1 MFGENMWG
9 MFGTMHAILAIAALL
24 FNVLIYFILRKQ
36 SKRKQIITLFLLSLL
51 GLISLVY
58 NFVSAE
64 KIHEALPLNWWSISA
79 LLLPI
84 AILTRGK
91 RTTNILLLWSLS
103 SIIRIAFKN
112 VSSAEWFNLTNSLEF
127 ITDVIVAG
135 FPILIFE
142 LDLAKRNQKTV
153 KFTMFISTA
162 VYFATCITN
171 IILNTNYMSSA
182 YPTNDF
188 LRFIYSIFYVP
199 HWYMLLII
207 PFLLLY
213 LFWWYIPEILDER
226 RKNRGLKYKLEA
238 LDEYYEEYEE
248 EFIEEIIDKKYD

>member
-36 SKRKQIITLFLLSLL
+36 SKRNQIITLFLLSLL

-142 LDLAKRNQKTV
+142 LDLDGIIWMLTV
-153 KFTMFISTA
+153 KLLFW
-162 VYFATCITN
+162 
-171 IILNTNYMSSA
+171 ILG
-182 YPTNDF
+182 
-188 LRFIYSIFYVP
+188 
-199 HWYMLLII
+199 
-207 PFLLLY
+207 LLLAL
-213 LFWWYIPEILDER
+213 LFGIFAIALGLFVSLFVYPFALYKDIKNPE
-226 RKNRGLKYKLEA
+226 A
-238 LDEYYEEYEE
+238 V
-248 EFIEEIIDKKYD
+248 